1 MHLNLKSYL
10 TFYSLLQKD
19 TSTQE
24 ERRSFGLSHLSNKDK
39 PVEQIL
45 AWTKEHRHLL
55 KKPLLSETFSSMLYG
70 ISLILVV
77 IAFVLGLLSGI
88 GLLSYNGHEPV
99 NVVYF
104 IAMVVFV
111 PLFTMTLTLFSMLR
125 ANSVQSLLVHITPA
139 FWMEKLLQFLPHRTQ
154 EHLNNLKV
162 NPLLANWIVIKRSQ
176 VIALTFSLGLLFALL
191 GMVATKDIAFA
202 WSTTLHV
209 TPKEFH
215 EFLNTLA
222 FAWRE
227 WYPWAVPSVELIE
240 QSQYFRLGD
249 KLSEEMV
256 SHAAKLGEWW
266 KFLAFATVFYAII
279 LRFAMY
285 LLSVFGFKRAIK
297 RSFFSLEGAQKLLN
311 DMNEP
316 IISTHAKQ
324 NEVVL
329 RQTEGRFQNVID
341 SLDAS
346 YDLVLGWAIPQ
357 KQLTVICD
365 SMKVISPKH
374 FEVGGANTLEE
385 DSEVIHLSHGEV
397 LLFVKAWEPPTMDFM
412 DFLELLS
419 QEVDKIVI
427 SPVGTAK
434 EYYEVQEKD
443 IDVWARKL
451 FSFDHENVWLK
462 RSGVKVVNE
471 EAESDK

>member
-1 MHLNLKSYL
+1 MNLRSYL
-10 TFYSLLQKD
+10 DLYSLLQED
-19 TSTQE
+19 TSTAE
-24 ERRSFGLSHLSNKDK
+24 ERRAFGLSHVTIKDK
-39 PVEQIL
+39 PIEQL
-45 AWTKEHRHLL
+45 LVWTQEHKYQL
-55 KKPLLSETFSSMLYG
+55 KKPLLSETFSSALYG
-70 ISLILVV
+70 VSLTLVI
-77 IAFVLGLLSGI
+77 IAFILGLLSGI

-99 NVVYF
+99 NVIYF
-104 IAMVVFV
+104 MAMVVFV

-125 ANSVQSLLVHITPA
+125 ANSTQSLLVHISPA
-139 FWMEKLLQFLPHRTQ
+139 FWMERLLQFLPHKTQ

-176 VIALTFSLGLLFALL
+176 VIALTFSFGLLFALL

-215 EFLNTLA
+215 GFLNTLA
-222 FAWRE
+222 FSWRE
-227 WYPWAVPSVELIE
+227 WFPWAVPSVELIE

-256 SHAAKLGEWW
+256 SNASKLGEWW
-266 KFLAFATVFYAII
+266 KFLAFATLFYAII
-279 LRFAMY
+279 LRFLMY
-285 LLSVFGFKRAIK
+285 LLSLFGFKSAIK
-297 RSFFSLEGAQKLLN
+297 RSFLSLDGAKKLLN

-324 NEVVL
+324 NIVVFNE
-329 RQTEGRFQNVID
+329 TKSVYQNVVGR
-341 SLDAS
+341 LDTS
-346 YDLVLGWAIPQ
+346 YDLVLGWAIPK

-374 FEVGGANTLEE
+374 YEVGGANTLEE
-385 DSEVIHLSHGEV
+385 DNEVIHLSHGEV
-397 LLFVKAWEPPTMDFM
+397 VLFVKAWEPPTMDFM
-412 DFLELLS
+412 DFLEQLS

-434 EYYEVQEKD
+434 EHYEAQEKD
-443 IDVWARKL
+443 INVWARKL
-451 FSFDHENVWLK
+451 SLFNHENVWLK
-462 RSGVKVVNE
+462 RSGVKVINE
-471 EAESDK
+471 EVESAR